1 MHSAIE
7 DVNISAIVCSVENGK
22 KNPKCTFLKSNMTAI
37 VRIRCENYLSLE
49 KYEENPVLG
58 SFTLRDEGLTIA
70 MGKVLR
76 LKPIKRDLAIIAQK
90 AEEAKVE
97 EKKAEEQKVEPKME
111 KPRQEEEDDCP
122 F

>member
-7 DVNISAIVCSVENGK
+7 DATISGIVCSIEEGK

-37 VRIRCENYLSLE
+37 VRIKTENYLSIE
-49 KYEENPVLG
+49 KYSDNPTLG

-76 LKPIKRDLAIIAQK
+76 LKPVIKD
-90 AEEAKVE
+90 
-97 EKKAEEQKVEPKME
+97 
-111 KPRQEEEDDCP
+111 
-122 F
+122 